1 MTYSTYVNESVFCP
15 MLAMLV
21 KQCGLGARASAA
33 AHVRNQCSLIAH
45 RAYMNVD
52 IFKKWGL
59 WSSCLQVLLPAQ
71 NADPDPISPR
81 RVCVCVYVPE
91 VACVQSAELQR
102 FWVYHFL
109 LP

>member
-59 WSSCLQVLLPAQ
+59 WSSCLQVLLPAHI
-71 NADPDPISPR
+71 ADPDPITPR
-81 RVCVCVYVPE
+81 WVCVCVCVYVPE
-91 VACVQSAELQR
+91 VECVQSVEL
-102 FWVYHFL
+102 
-109 LP
+109 